1 MLDTLS
7 METFKSHVGESFRI
21 AFTDGEIEL
30 TLILA
35 TPITAGEPEPD
46 PAKRSPFSLTFRG
59 GPVDRFLPQRIYELE
74 HPELGSLPIFLVP
87 LGPDGEGMRYEAIF
101 T

>member
-7 METFKSHVGESFRI
+7 RETFQSHVGETFRI

-30 TLILA
+30 TLVLA
-35 TPITAGEPEPD
+35 TPITAGDPEPD
-46 PAKRSPFSLTFRG
+46 PAKRSPFSLLFRG
-59 GPVDRFLPQRIYELE
+59 GPPDRFLPQRTYDLE
-74 HPELGSLPIFLVP
+74 HPELGNLSIFLVP
-87 LGPDGEGMRYEAIF
+87 LGPDAEGMRYEAVF